1 MTGSLE
7 VSRHDLAC
15 QHGRDGEGDKR
26 RRHVMVKESTRH
38 GVLAADG
45 GSTQFKLGIERTEQ
59 RGKRL
64 APAHGLIAEL
74 FKKFL

>member
-1 MTGSLE
+1 MTGGLE

-26 RRHVMVKESTRH
+26 RRHIMVKESTRH

-45 GSTQFKLGIERTEQ
+45 GSAQFKLGIERTEQ
-59 RGKRL
+59 RGEGL
-64 APAHGLIAEL
+64 APARRLVAEL